1 MERLGFRESEYSRKS
16 GSLRSKFGEIREI
29 REIWDL
35 EEIWI
40 PTPNNS
46 GSGRFNLES
55 FPKYL
60 PTQYSLDPI
69 KSTMILP
76 ERFQKK
82 HGKMIMENMILP
94 VQIFLASRD
103 LQYDFPKIGSLRS
116 PVCNFLFTFVQVWLP
131 NLRSQHFVPNLFSQ
145 KTELT
150 DSCSSSSWTRR
161 CLDWHSYRVNR
172 GSWSAW

>member
-1 MERLGFRESEYSRKS
+1 MLFQISQNRWFSSILVGKPLWFSSFGMLFWS
-16 GSLRSKFGEIREI
+16 AWRSKLFC
-29 REIWDL
+29 
-35 EEIWI
+35 
-40 PTPNNS
+40 
-46 GSGRFNLES
+46 
-55 FPKYL
+55 
-60 PTQYSLDPI
+60 YSLDPI

-145 KTELT
+145 KKQNLQTVVPVHPEREDVWIGT
-150 DSCSSSSWTRR
+150 
-161 CLDWHSYRVNR
+161 HIE
-172 GSWSAW
+172 

>member
-1 MERLGFRESEYSRKS
+1 MCPKHEQRLNLIIPRE
-16 GSLRSKFGEIREI
+16 F
-29 REIWDL
+29 
-35 EEIWI
+35 
-40 PTPNNS
+40 
-46 GSGRFNLES
+46 
-55 FPKYL
+55 
-60 PTQYSLDPI
+60 YSLDPI

-145 KTELT
+145 KNRTYRQLFQFILNEKMSGLALI
-150 DSCSSSSWTRR
+150 SSKS
-161 CLDWHSYRVNR
+161 
-172 GSWSAW
+172 G

>member
-1 MERLGFRESEYSRKS
+1 MSDEAKTQS
-16 GSLRSKFGEIREI
+16 
-29 REIWDL
+29 
-35 EEIWI
+35 
-40 PTPNNS
+40 P
-46 GSGRFNLES
+46 S
-55 FPKYL
+55 FHP
-60 PTQYSLDPI
+60 QYSLDPI

-145 KTELT
+145 KNRTYRQLFQFILNEKMSGLALI
-150 DSCSSSSWTRR
+150 SSKS
-161 CLDWHSYRVNR
+161 
-172 GSWSAW
+172 G